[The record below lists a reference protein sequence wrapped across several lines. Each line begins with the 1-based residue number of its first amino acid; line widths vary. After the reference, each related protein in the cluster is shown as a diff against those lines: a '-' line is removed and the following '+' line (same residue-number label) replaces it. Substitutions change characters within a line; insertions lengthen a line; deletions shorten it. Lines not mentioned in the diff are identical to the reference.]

1 MCNEWQAL
9 AWFGVLDFVEKDGR
23 HQHRI
28 HLLMARFPQ
37 DHGLELL
44 ELRQGVAANRA
55 QSVHALGKQ
64 LCKAMLRAMDAEAT
78 LELTQLF
85 SCEPN

>member
-1 MCNEWQAL
+1 MRNERQAL
-9 AWFGVLDFVEKDGR
+9 TWFGVLDFIEKNGG

-28 HLLMARFPQ
+28 HLLLVRCPQ

-55 QSVHALGKQ
+55 QSVHALGEQ
-64 LCKAMLRAMDAEAT
+64 LCKAVLRAVNAEAT
-78 LELTQLF
+78 LKLTQLF
-85 SCEPN
+85 SCEPK